1 MNYKIKW
8 TQPYTMHHG
17 HELIRQMEALRDELT
32 EQVLNHENFDFPE
45 ANEVLARIM
54 SK

>member
-8 TQPYTMHHG
+8 TQPYTMHPG
-17 HELIRQMEALRDELT
+17 QELMRQLEALKEELT

-45 ANEVLARIM
+45 ANEALARIM
-54 SK
+54 AK

>member
-8 TQPYTMHHG
+8 TQPYVMWDG
-17 HELIRQMEALRDELT
+17 LRIIREL
-32 EQVLNHENFDFPE
+32 EQKKADLIERVLDYEDFTE

-54 SK
+54 AR